1 MNALTTATLPET
13 AWNLA
18 SAPTEELALHL
29 RSFGIDAEREA
40 VRRDALRCGS
50 PTALA
55 DAWMRRIRPEETE
68 HHPATMPDAGSRTGT
83 VETEPA
89 LISML
94 TEIAFELWRRWLSD
108 LSCAEVLADEF
119 DREYEPLDTLMFGNP
134 FLIREAINRAYRIVN
149 ACAPPGS
156 DVNRDLF
163 EEIWSHTWHDLA
175 LWLRCLPQILAHRGL
190 FNDAVDLCARLA
202 PIFDAR
208 AFLAD
213 RAILLAQAGRG
224 AEAVGQVSA
233 NVKAWP
239 RDPQVLRKS
248 CETLWALG
256 RAEEAMSLYDE
267 VIETMDVS
275 SGPAS

>member
-1 MNALTTATLPET
+1 MNALTATTPPET
-13 AWNLA
+13 AWNLG

-40 VRRDALRCGS
+40 VRRDAIRSGS
-50 PTALA
+50 PSALA
-55 DAWMRRIRPEETE
+55 DAWLERVRHGTGAIENEAEPEL
-68 HHPATMPDAGSRTGT
+68 
-83 VETEPA
+83 V
-89 LISML
+89 SML

-134 FLIREAINRAYRIVN
+134 FLVREAIHRAYRIVN

-156 DVNRDLF
+156 DVNRALF

-190 FNDAVDLCARLA
+190 LNDAVDLCERLA

-256 RAEEAMSLYDE
+256 RAEEAMSLYDD
-267 VIETMDVS
+267 VIEILEP
-275 SGPAS
+275 SGGAGADDAPREPAA